1 MSNENK
7 NEKIKEEPFVVNQ
20 KNLKND
26 MIHFK
31 DDVLKDIKYMQK
43 NITEKFEMT
52 NNLIKEKL
60 ESYDRKM
67 NLYNEKLAQLSNLV
81 VTDNAMKEKIEQLV
95 QSKVDLRDH
104 ILTNEIKFTNLEKEY
119 HEKMEKIDYVL
130 SDSVIYPSV
139 IGPKG
144 KYKTFHDFI
153 DYVLQQLAQTAIFR
167 DKNSFDLSS
176 YKNKLENLIQSFKF
190 QLDNIIKSTNQFTI
204 KSVNECEERVKGMFS
219 LYDERLTEVRVENQN
234 YIKKLEQFYLDLK
247 EEFKKLNHM
256 KNGIYNRFS
265 NEVYNMKRDNV
276 QVVKLF
282 SNYKKEFILMKDR
295 LTQLSE
301 FIRNIR
307 FRINVGQEVKRR
319 EFMNMANKIDFT
331 KKQNLDDNVSS
342 GIRKYIKGEINA
354 EELAQTR
361 RFTKANLNLN
371 NNNISNNPMS
381 NNNMNNNNMNN
392 NNKMN
397 NTNMSNTN
405 MSNTNI
411 NNYNMNDNMIVTN
424 MNNYNMNSFNFDDE
438 IDDTMANINNYL
450 MKNQQYLEQDFNN
463 FSNNYKNP
471 QKQRQSVTPSD
482 MPNNRRKSV
491 NNLISCISLRN
502 FKRNTQVIN
511 QTQNQNMRKT
521 LNFSNNDLK
530 LLNSNINRN
539 AQSTDKGRKRYQNVF
554 NNNNNNNNNSSNN
567 NNFPS
572 IDSRNSINNI
582 TLKKSM
588 SMESE
593 DSKNSAERKSY
604 RINNNASNSLQK
616 NIIKEEEELNSKIS
630 ETESNNNNNS
640 IEEHKIKSN
649 NNKINSK
656 NEVGEKKIIVK
667 NTSNDNP
674 KPSFNSININDNAK
688 INVNNLTPIKSKQ
701 NNENEK
707 NVHKPISK
715 ISLNNANSMKSLSR
729 PKEQNISNTRKLS
742 DKKINNN
749 IVINCDNKNS
759 QNQAKNKEPIAN
771 VISEKKI
778 NNNINNNNK
787 VQQQETKLKNED
799 NSKQNHFDEGS
810 QISNF
815 TQNKYIKPSNSEFNM
830 NFNSRNN
837 ISTLRKDNTI
847 MNTQKNN
854 DINNN
859 HLPSFNLISII
870 NYKNSASQSQ
880 NKSNNNIAKSKDD
893 KIKFSKT
900 TNSLSP
906 KNEIKTNYIQP
917 PNMDKNNNTISVAT
931 EYKSFK
937 GKKLDIG
944 TKSFM
949 AKINESIVP
958 YESQNIL
965 NSKNNNNNNKKGI
978 LKMKEKIFNSNN
990 NLFFNQEEK
999 KPKHYRNI
1007 SMDDRNA
1014 EAKNLQKMVHDLQS
1028 YISNYT
1034 SGFEDSN
1041 SLNIYKNGQNFIFKD
1056 MNNSYYGNNNINNNH
1071 NHINNSNKNKNNIF
1085 QLKLK

>member
-1 MSNENK
+1 MSNENR

-26 MIHFK
+26 IIHFK
-31 DDVLKDIKYMQK
+31 DDVLKDMKSIQK
-43 NITEKFEMT
+43 NISEKFEMT
-52 NNLIKEKL
+52 NNLIKDKL

-67 NLYNEKLAQLSNLV
+67 NIYNEKLAQLSSLV
-81 VTDNAMKEKIEQLV
+81 VTDNSIKEKIEQLV

-119 HEKMEKIDYVL
+119 HEKMEKIDYIL

-204 KSVNECEERVKGMFS
+204 KSVNECEERIKGIFS
-219 LYDERLTEVRVENQN
+219 IYDERLTEVRVENQN

-361 RFTKANLNLN
+361 RFTKTNLNIN
-371 NNNISNNPMS
+371 NNSISNNPIS
-381 NNNMNNNNMNN
+381 NNNTNNTNMNNNNM
-392 NNKMN
+392 
-397 NTNMSNTN
+397 
-405 MSNTNI
+405 
-411 NNYNMNDNMIVTN
+411 NNYNMNDNMIMTN

-438 IDDTMANINNYL
+438 LDDTMANIDNYL
-450 MKNQQYLEQDFNN
+450 MKNQQYLEQDF
-463 FSNNYKNP
+463 SNNYKNP
-471 QKQRQSVTPSD
+471 QKPRQSVTPSD
-482 MPNNRRKSV
+482 LPDNRRKSV
-491 NNLISCISLRN
+491 NNMISCISLRN

-511 QTQNQNMRKT
+511 QNQNQNMRKT
-521 LNFSNNDLK
+521 LNFSNNNLN
-530 LLNSNINRN
+530 LLNSNINKN
-539 AQSTDKGRKRYQNVF
+539 SLSTDKGRKRYQSVF
-554 NNNNNNNNNSSNN
+554 NNNNSNK

-593 DSKNSAERKSY
+593 DSKNSGEKKSY
-604 RINNNASNSLQK
+604 RINNNAGNSLQK

-630 ETESNNNNNS
+630 ETESINNNNS
-640 IEEHKIKSN
+640 IEEQKIKSN
-649 NNKINSK
+649 NNKINNK
-656 NEVGEKKIIVK
+656 NESGEKKIIDK
-667 NTSNDNP
+667 IISNANS
-674 KPSFNSININDNAK
+674 KPNFNSININENTK
-688 INVNNLTPIKSKQ
+688 TNLNINNLTPIKSKQ

-707 NVHKPISK
+707 SIHKPISK
-715 ISLNNANSMKSLSR
+715 ISVNNANSMKSLSM
-729 PKEQNISNTRKLS
+729 PKEQNISNTKKLS

-749 IVINCDNKNS
+749 IVINCDTKNN
-759 QNQAKNKEPIAN
+759 QNQTKNKEPMAYI
-771 VISEKKI
+771 ISEKKI
-778 NNNINNNNK
+778 NNNNTNNNNNK
-787 VQQQETKLKNED
+787 IQQQEIKLKNDD
-799 NSKQNHFDEGS
+799 NSKQSHFDEGS
-810 QISNF
+810 QINDF
-815 TQNKYIKPSNSEFNM
+815 TKNKYIKSSNSEFHM
-830 NFNSRNN
+830 NFNSRNNTNLNN
-837 ISTLRKDNTI
+837 ISTLRKDNTF
-847 MNTQKNN
+847 MDSQKSN
-854 DINNN
+854 DTHNN

-870 NYKNSASQSQ
+870 NYKNSANQSQ
-880 NKSNNNIAKSKDD
+880 NKNNNNINITKSKDD
-893 KIKFSKT
+893 KGKFSKT

-906 KNEIKTNYIQP
+906 KNEIKNSYLQP
-917 PNMDKNNNTISVAT
+917 PNIDQSNNTISVAT

-937 GKKLDIG
+937 GKKLDLG
-944 TKSFM
+944 AKSFM
-949 AKINESIVP
+949 AKITESIVP
-958 YESQNIL
+958 YELQNSTKPK
-965 NSKNNNNNNKKGI
+965 NNNNNNNNKKGI
-978 LKMKEKIFNSNN
+978 LKMKEKIYNSNN

-1007 SMDDRNA
+1007 SMDDRNV
-1014 EAKNLQKMVHDLQS
+1014 EARNLQKMVHDLQS

-1041 SLNIYKNGQNFIFKD
+1041 NLNIYKNGQNFIFKE
-1056 MNNSYYGNNNINNNH
+1056 MNNSYYGNNNNNH
-1071 NHINNSNKNKNNIF
+1071 NHISNNSNKNKNNIF

>member
-1 MSNENK
+1 MSNENG

-26 MIHFK
+26 IIHFK
-31 DDVLKDIKYMQK
+31 DDVLKDMKSIQK
-43 NITEKFEMT
+43 NISEKFEMT
-52 NNLIKEKL
+52 NNLIKDKL

-67 NLYNEKLAQLSNLV
+67 NIYNEKLAQLSSLV
-81 VTDNAMKEKIEQLV
+81 VTDNSIKEKIEQLV

-119 HEKMEKIDYVL
+119 HEKMEKIDYIL

-204 KSVNECEERVKGMFS
+204 KSVNECEERIKGIFS
-219 LYDERLTEVRVENQN
+219 IYDERLTEVRVENQN

-361 RFTKANLNLN
+361 RFTKTNLNLN
-371 NNNISNNPMS
+371 NNSISNNPIS
-381 NNNMNNNNMNN
+381 NNNTNNTNMNNNNM
-392 NNKMN
+392 
-397 NTNMSNTN
+397 
-405 MSNTNI
+405 
-411 NNYNMNDNMIVTN
+411 NNYNMNDNMIMTN

-438 IDDTMANINNYL
+438 LDDTMANIDNYL
-450 MKNQQYLEQDFNN
+450 MKNQQYLEQDF
-463 FSNNYKNP
+463 SNNYKNP
-471 QKQRQSVTPSD
+471 QKPRQSVTPSD
-482 MPNNRRKSV
+482 LPDNRRKSV
-491 NNLISCISLRN
+491 NNMISCISLRN

-511 QTQNQNMRKT
+511 QNQNQNMRKT
-521 LNFSNNDLK
+521 LNFSNNNLN
-530 LLNSNINRN
+530 LLNSNINKN
-539 AQSTDKGRKRYQNVF
+539 SLSTDKGRKRYQSVF
-554 NNNNNNNNNSSNN
+554 NNNNSNK

-593 DSKNSAERKSY
+593 DSKNSIERKSY
-604 RINNNASNSLQK
+604 RINNNAGNSLQK

-630 ETESNNNNNS
+630 ETESINNNNS
-640 IEEHKIKSN
+640 IEEQKIKSN
-649 NNKINSK
+649 NNKINNK
-656 NEVGEKKIIVK
+656 NESGEKKIIDK
-667 NTSNDNP
+667 IISNANS
-674 KPSFNSININDNAK
+674 KPNFNSININENTK
-688 INVNNLTPIKSKQ
+688 INLNINNLTPIKSKQ

-707 NVHKPISK
+707 TIHKPISK
-715 ISLNNANSMKSLSR
+715 ISVNNANSMKSLSM
-729 PKEQNISNTRKLS
+729 PKEQNISNTKKLS

-749 IVINCDNKNS
+749 IVINCDTKNN
-759 QNQAKNKEPIAN
+759 QNQTKNKEPIAYI
-771 VISEKKI
+771 ISEKKI
-778 NNNINNNNK
+778 NNNNTNNNNNNK
-787 VQQQETKLKNED
+787 IQQQEIKLKNDD
-799 NSKQNHFDEGS
+799 NSKQSHFDEGS
-810 QISNF
+810 QINDF
-815 TQNKYIKPSNSEFNM
+815 TKNKYIKPSNSEFHM
-830 NFNSRNN
+830 NFNSRNNTNLNN
-837 ISTLRKDNTI
+837 ISTLRKDNTF
-847 MNTQKNN
+847 MDSQKSN
-854 DINNN
+854 DTHNN

-870 NYKNSASQSQ
+870 NYKNSANQSQ
-880 NKSNNNIAKSKDD
+880 NKNNNNNNITKSKDD
-893 KIKFSKT
+893 KGKFSKT

-906 KNEIKTNYIQP
+906 KNEIKNSYLQP
-917 PNMDKNNNTISVAT
+917 PNIDQSNNTISVAT

-937 GKKLDIG
+937 GKKLDLG
-944 TKSFM
+944 AKSFM
-949 AKINESIVP
+949 AKITESIVP
-958 YESQNIL
+958 YELQNS
-965 NSKNNNNNNKKGI
+965 SKPKNNNNNNNNKKGI
-978 LKMKEKIFNSNN
+978 LKMKEKIYNSNN

-1007 SMDDRNA
+1007 SMDDRNV
-1014 EAKNLQKMVHDLQS
+1014 EARNLQKMVHDLQS

-1041 SLNIYKNGQNFIFKD
+1041 NLNIYKNGQNFIFKE
-1056 MNNSYYGNNNINNNH
+1056 MNNSYYGNNNNNH
-1071 NHINNSNKNKNNIF
+1071 NHISNNSNKNKNNIF

>member
-1 MSNENK
+1 MSNENG
-7 NEKIKEEPFVVNQ
+7 NEKTKEEPFVVNQ

-31 DDVLKDIKYMQK
+31 DEVLKDMKNMQK
-43 NITEKFEMT
+43 NISEKFEMT
-52 NNLIKEKL
+52 NNLIKDKL
-60 ESYDRKM
+60 ESYDRKI
-67 NLYNEKLAQLSNLV
+67 NLYNEKIAQLSNLV
-81 VTDNAMKEKIEQLV
+81 VTDNALKEKVEQLV
-95 QSKVDLRDH
+95 QSRVDLRDH
-104 ILTNEIKFTNLEKEY
+104 ILANEIKFTNLEKEY
-119 HEKMEKIDYVL
+119 HEKMQKIDYVL

-144 KYKTFHDFI
+144 KYKTFHEFI
-153 DYVLQQLAQTAIFR
+153 DYVLQQLAQTSIFR

-204 KSVNECEERVKGMFS
+204 KSVNECEERIKGM
-219 LYDERLTEVRVENQN
+219 LLIYDERLTDVRVENQN

-247 EEFKKLNHM
+247 EDFKKLNHM

-265 NEVYNMKRDNV
+265 NEVYNMRRDNV

-295 LTQLSE
+295 LTQLAE

-307 FRINVGQEVKRR
+307 FRINAGQDVKRR
-319 EFMNMANKIDFT
+319 DFMNMANKIDFT
-331 KKQNLDDNVSS
+331 KKQNVDDNVSS

-361 RFTKANLNLN
+361 RFTKVNLNLN
-371 NNNISNNPMS
+371 NNNISNS
-381 NNNMNNNNMNN
+381 SINNNNINNNIINMNNINNNNMNN
-392 NNKMN
+392 F
-397 NTNMSNTN
+397 
-405 MSNTNI
+405 
-411 NNYNMNDNMIVTN
+411 NMNDNMIVN
-424 MNNYNMNSFNFDDE
+424 NISNYNMNKANLDDE
-438 IDDTMANINNYL
+438 LDDTMVHINNYL
-450 MKNQQYLEQDFNN
+450 AKNKQYLEQD

-471 QKQRQSVTPSD
+471 QKPRQSVTPSD
-482 MPNNRRKSV
+482 LPKNRRKSV
-491 NNLISCISLRN
+491 NNLISCISLQN
-502 FKRNTQVIN
+502 FKKNTQAIN
-511 QTQNQNMRKT
+511 QPQNQNLRKT

-530 LLNSNINRN
+530 MINSNINRN
-539 AQSTDKGRKRYQNVF
+539 AQSTDKGRKRYQSVF
-554 NNNNNNNNNSSNN
+554 NNNNNNINNSNN
-567 NNFPS
+567 HNFPN

-582 TLKKSM
+582 SLKKSL

-593 DSKNSAERKSY
+593 DSKNSGDRKSDRKSY
-604 RINNNASNSLQK
+604 KINNANKSLQR

-630 ETESNNNNNS
+630 ETDSNNNNS

-649 NNKINSK
+649 NNKIKRKRNEVEEKKVIIKNILNDNSK
-656 NEVGEKKIIVK
+656 PG
-667 NTSNDNP
+667 
-674 KPSFNSININDNAK
+674 FNSININENTK

-707 NVHKPISK
+707 NAHKPISK
-715 ISLNNANSMKSLSR
+715 ISANNVNSMKSLSI

-742 DKKINNN
+742 DKKINSN
-749 IVINCDNKNS
+749 IVINCDTKNN
-759 QNQAKNKEPIAN
+759 QNQAKNKEPIINA
-771 VISEKKI
+771 ISEKKI
-778 NNNINNNNK
+778 ISNNTNNNNK
-787 VQQQETKLKNED
+787 VQQQEIKLKYED

-810 QISNF
+810 QVNNL
-815 TQNKYIKPSNSEFNM
+815 TQNKYIKPSNSELNM

-837 ISTLRKDNTI
+837 MNTNMNMNNINTIKKDNTFLDI
-847 MNTQKNN
+847 QKNSEA
-854 DINNN
+854 NN
-859 HLPSFNLISII
+859 HLPSYNLISII

-880 NKSNNNIAKSKDD
+880 NKNNNNIAKSKDD
-893 KIKFSKT
+893 KLKFSKT
-900 TNSLSP
+900 TNSFSP
-906 KNEIKTNYIQP
+906 KNEVKTNYIQP
-917 PNMDKNNNTISVAT
+917 PNIEKNNNTISVAT

-944 TKSFM
+944 TKSFI

-958 YESQNIL
+958 YDSQNVL
-965 NSKNNNNNNKKGI
+965 KPKNNSKKNA
-978 LKMKEKIFNSNN
+978 LKMKEKIFNNNN

-1007 SMDDRNA
+1007 SMDDRKS
-1014 EAKNLQKMVHDLQS
+1014 EARNLQKMVHDLQS

-1034 SGFEDSN
+1034 SGLEDSN
-1041 SLNIYKNGQNFIFKD
+1041 SINIYKNGQNFIFKD
-1056 MNNSYYGNNNINNNH
+1056 MNNSYYGNNNNL
-1071 NHINNSNKNKNNIF
+1071 NHINNSNNKNNVF

>member
-1 MSNENK
+1 MSNENR

-26 MIHFK
+26 IIHFK
-31 DDVLKDIKYMQK
+31 DDVLKDMKSIQK
-43 NITEKFEMT
+43 NISEKFEMT
-52 NNLIKEKL
+52 NNLIKDKL

-67 NLYNEKLAQLSNLV
+67 NIYNEKLAQLSSLV
-81 VTDNAMKEKIEQLV
+81 VTDNSIKEKIEQLV

-119 HEKMEKIDYVL
+119 HEKMEKIDYIL

-204 KSVNECEERVKGMFS
+204 KSVNECEERIKGIFS
-219 LYDERLTEVRVENQN
+219 IYDERLTEVRVENQN

-361 RFTKANLNLN
+361 RFTKTNLNIN
-371 NNNISNNPMS
+371 NNSISNNPIS
-381 NNNMNNNNMNN
+381 NNNTNNTNMNNNNM
-392 NNKMN
+392 
-397 NTNMSNTN
+397 
-405 MSNTNI
+405 
-411 NNYNMNDNMIVTN
+411 NNYNMNDNMIMTN

-438 IDDTMANINNYL
+438 LDDTMANIDNYL
-450 MKNQQYLEQDFNN
+450 MKNQQYLEQDF
-463 FSNNYKNP
+463 SNNYKNP
-471 QKQRQSVTPSD
+471 QKPRQSVTPSD
-482 MPNNRRKSV
+482 LPDNRRKSV
-491 NNLISCISLRN
+491 NNMISCISLRN

-511 QTQNQNMRKT
+511 QNQNQNMRKT
-521 LNFSNNDLK
+521 LNFSNNNLN
-530 LLNSNINRN
+530 LLNSNINKN
-539 AQSTDKGRKRYQNVF
+539 SLSTDKGRKRYQSVF
-554 NNNNNNNNNSSNN
+554 NNNNSNK

-593 DSKNSAERKSY
+593 DSKNSGEKKSY
-604 RINNNASNSLQK
+604 RINNNAGNSLQK

-630 ETESNNNNNS
+630 ETESINNNNS
-640 IEEHKIKSN
+640 IEEQKIKSN
-649 NNKINSK
+649 NNKINNK
-656 NEVGEKKIIVK
+656 NESGEKKIIDK
-667 NTSNDNP
+667 IISNANS
-674 KPSFNSININDNAK
+674 KPNFNSININENTK
-688 INVNNLTPIKSKQ
+688 TNLNINNLTPIKSKQ

-707 NVHKPISK
+707 SIHKPISK
-715 ISLNNANSMKSLSR
+715 ISVNNANSMKSLSM
-729 PKEQNISNTRKLS
+729 PKEQNISNTKKLS

-749 IVINCDNKNS
+749 IVINCDTKNN
-759 QNQAKNKEPIAN
+759 QNQTKNKEPMAYI
-771 VISEKKI
+771 ISEKKI
-778 NNNINNNNK
+778 NNNNTNNNNK
-787 VQQQETKLKNED
+787 IQQQEIKLKNDD
-799 NSKQNHFDEGS
+799 NSKQSHFDEGS
-810 QISNF
+810 QINDF
-815 TQNKYIKPSNSEFNM
+815 TKNKYIKSSNSEFHM
-830 NFNSRNN
+830 NFNSRNNTNLNN
-837 ISTLRKDNTI
+837 ISTLRKDNTF
-847 MNTQKNN
+847 MDSQKSN
-854 DINNN
+854 DTHNN

-870 NYKNSASQSQ
+870 NYKNSANQSQ
-880 NKSNNNIAKSKDD
+880 NKNNNNINITKSKDD
-893 KIKFSKT
+893 KGKFSKT

-906 KNEIKTNYIQP
+906 KNEIKNSYLQP
-917 PNMDKNNNTISVAT
+917 PNIDQSNNTISVAT

-937 GKKLDIG
+937 GKKLDLG
-944 TKSFM
+944 AKSFM
-949 AKINESIVP
+949 AKITESIVP
-958 YESQNIL
+958 YELQNSTKPK
-965 NSKNNNNNNKKGI
+965 NNNNNNNNKKGI
-978 LKMKEKIFNSNN
+978 LKMKEKIYNSNN

-1007 SMDDRNA
+1007 SMDDRNV
-1014 EAKNLQKMVHDLQS
+1014 EARNLQKMVHDLQS

-1041 SLNIYKNGQNFIFKD
+1041 NLNIYKNGQNFIFKE
-1056 MNNSYYGNNNINNNH
+1056 MNNSYYGNNNNNH
-1071 NHINNSNKNKNNIF
+1071 NHISNNSNKNKNNIF

>member
-1 MSNENK
+1 MSNENG

-26 MIHFK
+26 IIHFK
-31 DDVLKDIKYMQK
+31 DDVLKDMKSIQK
-43 NITEKFEMT
+43 NISEKFEMT
-52 NNLIKEKL
+52 NNLIKDKL

-67 NLYNEKLAQLSNLV
+67 NIYNEKLAQLSSLV
-81 VTDNAMKEKIEQLV
+81 VTDNSIKEKIEQLV

-119 HEKMEKIDYVL
+119 HEKMEKIDYIL

-204 KSVNECEERVKGMFS
+204 KSVNECEERIKGIFS
-219 LYDERLTEVRVENQN
+219 IYDERLTEVRVENQN

-247 EEFKKLNHM
+247 EEFKKLNRM

-361 RFTKANLNLN
+361 RFTKTNLNIN
-371 NNNISNNPMS
+371 NNSISNNPIS
-381 NNNMNNNNMNN
+381 NNNTNNTNMNNNNM
-392 NNKMN
+392 
-397 NTNMSNTN
+397 
-405 MSNTNI
+405 
-411 NNYNMNDNMIVTN
+411 NNYNMNDNMIMTN

-438 IDDTMANINNYL
+438 LDDTMANIDNYL
-450 MKNQQYLEQDFNN
+450 MKNQQYLEQDF
-463 FSNNYKNP
+463 SNNYKNA
-471 QKQRQSVTPSD
+471 QKPRQSVTPSD
-482 MPNNRRKSV
+482 LPDNRRKSV
-491 NNLISCISLRN
+491 NNMISCISLRN

-511 QTQNQNMRKT
+511 QNQNQNMRKT
-521 LNFSNNDLK
+521 LNFSNNNLN
-530 LLNSNINRN
+530 LLNSNINKN
-539 AQSTDKGRKRYQNVF
+539 SLSTDKGRKRYQSVF
-554 NNNNNNNNNSSNN
+554 NNNNSNK

-593 DSKNSAERKSY
+593 DSKNSGEKKSY
-604 RINNNASNSLQK
+604 RINNNAGNSLQK

-630 ETESNNNNNS
+630 ETESINNNNS
-640 IEEHKIKSN
+640 IEEQKIKSN
-649 NNKINSK
+649 NNKINNK
-656 NEVGEKKIIVK
+656 NESGEKKIIDK
-667 NTSNDNP
+667 MISNANS
-674 KPSFNSININDNAK
+674 KPNFNSININENTK
-688 INVNNLTPIKSKQ
+688 TNLNINNLTPIKSKQ

-707 NVHKPISK
+707 SIHKPISK
-715 ISLNNANSMKSLSR
+715 ISVNNANSMKSLSM
-729 PKEQNISNTRKLS
+729 PKEQNISNTKKLS

-749 IVINCDNKNS
+749 IVINCDTKNN
-759 QNQAKNKEPIAN
+759 QNQTKNKEPMAYI
-771 VISEKKI
+771 ISEKKI
-778 NNNINNNNK
+778 NNNNTNNNNNK
-787 VQQQETKLKNED
+787 IQQQEIKLKNDD
-799 NSKQNHFDEGS
+799 NSKQSHFDEGS
-810 QISNF
+810 QINDF
-815 TQNKYIKPSNSEFNM
+815 TKNKYIKPSNSEFHM
-830 NFNSRNN
+830 NFNSRNNTNLNN
-837 ISTLRKDNTI
+837 ISTLRKDNTF
-847 MNTQKNN
+847 MDSQKSN
-854 DINNN
+854 DTHNN

-870 NYKNSASQSQ
+870 NYKNSANQSQ
-880 NKSNNNIAKSKDD
+880 NKNNNNNNITKSKDD
-893 KIKFSKT
+893 KGKFSKT

-906 KNEIKTNYIQP
+906 KNEIKNSYLQP
-917 PNMDKNNNTISVAT
+917 PNIDQSNNTISVAT

-937 GKKLDIG
+937 GKKLDLG
-944 TKSFM
+944 AKSFM
-949 AKINESIVP
+949 AKITESIVP
-958 YESQNIL
+958 YELQNSTKQK
-965 NSKNNNNNNKKGI
+965 NNNNNNNNKKGI
-978 LKMKEKIFNSNN
+978 LKMKEKIYNSNN

-1007 SMDDRNA
+1007 SMDDRNV
-1014 EAKNLQKMVHDLQS
+1014 EARNLQKMVHDLQS

-1041 SLNIYKNGQNFIFKD
+1041 NLNIYKNGQNFIFKE
-1056 MNNSYYGNNNINNNH
+1056 MNNSYYGNNNNNH
-1071 NHINNSNKNKNNIF
+1071 NHISNNSNKNKNNIF

>member
-1 MSNENK
+1 M
-7 NEKIKEEPFVVNQ
+7 
-20 KNLKND
+20 
-26 MIHFK
+26 
-31 DDVLKDIKYMQK
+31 LKDMKSIQK
-43 NITEKFEMT
+43 NISEKFEMT
-52 NNLIKEKL
+52 NNLIKDKL

-67 NLYNEKLAQLSNLV
+67 NLYNEKLAQLSSLV
-81 VTDNAMKEKIEQLV
+81 VTDNSIKEKIEQLV

-119 HEKMEKIDYVL
+119 HEKMEKIDYIL

-204 KSVNECEERVKGMFS
+204 KSVNECEERIKGIFS
-219 LYDERLTEVRVENQN
+219 IYDERLTEVRVENQN

-361 RFTKANLNLN
+361 RFTKTNLNIN
-371 NNNISNNPMS
+371 NNSISNNPIS
-381 NNNMNNNNMNN
+381 NNNTNNTNINNNNM
-392 NNKMN
+392 
-397 NTNMSNTN
+397 
-405 MSNTNI
+405 
-411 NNYNMNDNMIVTN
+411 NNYNMNDNMIMTN

-438 IDDTMANINNYL
+438 LDDTMANIDNYL
-450 MKNQQYLEQDFNN
+450 MKNQQYLEQDF
-463 FSNNYKNP
+463 SNNYKNP
-471 QKQRQSVTPSD
+471 QKPRQSVTPSD
-482 MPNNRRKSV
+482 LPDNRRKSV
-491 NNLISCISLRN
+491 NNMISCISLRN

-511 QTQNQNMRKT
+511 QNQNQNMRKT
-521 LNFSNNDLK
+521 LNFSNNNLN
-530 LLNSNINRN
+530 LLNSNINKN
-539 AQSTDKGRKRYQNVF
+539 SLSTDKGRKRYQSVF
-554 NNNNNNNNNSSNN
+554 NNNNSNK

-593 DSKNSAERKSY
+593 DSKNSGEKKSY
-604 RINNNASNSLQK
+604 RINNNAGNSLQK

-630 ETESNNNNNS
+630 ETESINNNNS
-640 IEEHKIKSN
+640 IEEQKIKSN
-649 NNKINSK
+649 NNKINNK
-656 NEVGEKKIIVK
+656 NESGEKKIIDK
-667 NTSNDNP
+667 IISNANS
-674 KPSFNSININDNAK
+674 KPNFNSININENTK
-688 INVNNLTPIKSKQ
+688 TNLNINNLTPIKSKQ

-707 NVHKPISK
+707 SIHKPISK
-715 ISLNNANSMKSLSR
+715 ISVNNANSMKSLSM
-729 PKEQNISNTRKLS
+729 PKEQNISNTKKLS

-749 IVINCDNKNS
+749 IVINCDTKNN
-759 QNQAKNKEPIAN
+759 QNQTKNKEPIDYI
-771 VISEKKI
+771 ISEKKI
-778 NNNINNNNK
+778 NNNNTNNNNNK
-787 VQQQETKLKNED
+787 IQQQEIKIKNDD
-799 NSKQNHFDEGS
+799 NSKQSHFDEGS
-810 QISNF
+810 QINDF
-815 TQNKYIKPSNSEFNM
+815 TKNKYIKPSNSEFHM
-830 NFNSRNN
+830 NFNSRNNTNLNN
-837 ISTLRKDNTI
+837 ISTLRKDNTF
-847 MNTQKNN
+847 MDSQKSN
-854 DINNN
+854 DTHNN

-870 NYKNSASQSQ
+870 NYKNSANQSQ
-880 NKSNNNIAKSKDD
+880 NKNNNNNNITKSKDD
-893 KIKFSKT
+893 KGKFSKT

-906 KNEIKTNYIQP
+906 KNEIKNSYLQP
-917 PNMDKNNNTISVAT
+917 PNIDQSNNTISVAT

-937 GKKLDIG
+937 GKKLDLG
-944 TKSFM
+944 AKSFM
-949 AKINESIVP
+949 AKITESIVP
-958 YESQNIL
+958 YELQNSTKPK
-965 NSKNNNNNNKKGI
+965 NNNNNNNNKKGI
-978 LKMKEKIFNSNN
+978 LKMKEKIYNSNN

-1007 SMDDRNA
+1007 SMDDRNV
-1014 EAKNLQKMVHDLQS
+1014 EARNLQKMVHDLQS

-1041 SLNIYKNGQNFIFKD
+1041 NLNIYKNGQNFIFKE
-1056 MNNSYYGNNNINNNH
+1056 MNNSYYGNNNNNH
-1071 NHINNSNKNKNNIF
+1071 NHISNNSNKNKNNIF